1 MKPLRRT
8 LLCALLPAL
17 ALSACDESP
26 SEPGS
31 DLPYTISGTLD
42 NRTGAPVPTG
52 TRVLV
57 AWEVSSGSP
66 DYTYVFGEGTVRA
79 NGAGFEL
86 TFDAPPPAR
95 ALNSNGL
102 GVGIVFLTTDTGL
115 RAGDDVSR
123 LNPAAIVGAAGQF
136 AVIYL
141 DRAPA
146 EVGSWAAKFQPG
158 YNVGR
163 GIDLPGSF
171 DGFEPVSPFSVEI
184 IIDDLENIDFVNWT

>member
-1 MKPLRRT
+1 MKRLRRV
-8 LLCALLPAL
+8 LLCALLPTL
-17 ALSACDESP
+17 ALSACGESP
-26 SEPGS
+26 SEPRL
-31 DLPYTISGTLD
+31 DTPYTVSGTLD
-42 NRTGAPVPTG
+42 NRTGAPVPAG
-52 TRVLV
+52 TRVMV

-66 DYTYVFGEGTVRA
+66 DYTYVFGEGTVQA

-115 RAGDDVSR
+115 RAGDDASR
-123 LNPAAIVGAAGQF
+123 LDPAAIVGAAGQF

-141 DRAPA
+141 DRGPA

-163 GIDLPGSF
+163 GIEIPGDF
-171 DGFEPVSPFSVEI
+171 DGFEPVSPSSIEI
-184 IIDDLENIDFVNWT
+184 IVDDLENIDFVNWT